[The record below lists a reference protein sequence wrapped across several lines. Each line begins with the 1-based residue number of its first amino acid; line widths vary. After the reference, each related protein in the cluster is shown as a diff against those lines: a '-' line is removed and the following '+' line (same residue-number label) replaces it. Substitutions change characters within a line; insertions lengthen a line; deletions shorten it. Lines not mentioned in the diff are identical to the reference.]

1 LLVNSA
7 HDPAAGVVDAACLF
21 IRPAG
26 VVPVDK
32 ALFISSTL
40 FDAVVAVFLLLVSV
54 SILSSSSS
62 IFAFDVSI

>member
-1 LLVNSA
+1 
-7 HDPAAGVVDAACLF
+7 
-21 IRPAG
+21 
-26 VVPVDK
+26 VPVDK

-62 IFAFDVSI
+62 IFALDVSI